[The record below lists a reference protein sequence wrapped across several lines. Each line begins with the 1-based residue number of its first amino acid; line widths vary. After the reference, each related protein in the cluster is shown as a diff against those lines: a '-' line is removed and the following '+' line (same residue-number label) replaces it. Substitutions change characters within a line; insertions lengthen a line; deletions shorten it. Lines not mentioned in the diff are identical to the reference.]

1 MSCVD
6 TPTMWRSEP
15 DSDSVG
21 VKPGVGELS
30 LVSVLTNKAPCI
42 VCWTGMT
49 GAIRGV
55 SLEECSNRE
64 PRMVHNRYISQ

>member
-1 MSCVD
+1 MSGVD

-30 LVSVLTNKAPCI
+30 LVSVLTNKAHCI

-49 GAIRGV
+49 GAMCAV
-55 SLEECSNRE
+55 SLEE
-64 PRMVHNRYISQ
+64 Y